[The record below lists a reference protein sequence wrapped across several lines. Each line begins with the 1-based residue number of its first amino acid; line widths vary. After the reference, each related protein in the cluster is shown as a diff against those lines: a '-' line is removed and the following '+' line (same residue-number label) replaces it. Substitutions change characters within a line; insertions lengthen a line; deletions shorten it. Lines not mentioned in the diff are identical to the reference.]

1 MTSSATQ
8 PDTPGKASRRFS
20 RWQRVFIGILVLAL
34 VGGTWALREGKPWLD
49 GVQAYIYA
57 FPMVVMD
64 LTREA
69 SLAETPG
76 EITAPMNQFGVMST
90 YPDAS
95 FRAVPRTGLDTLFA
109 TAWADLGKEP
119 LVLSVPDTG
128 GRYYVIALFD
138 MWSNVFASIG
148 KRTTGTGARRDSASA
163 SR

>member
-1 MTSSATQ
+1 V
-8 PDTPGKASRRFS
+8 RR
-20 RWQRVFIGILVLAL
+20 WKLVLIAL
-34 VGGTWALREGKPWLD
+34 LAIVLGGGVLAVREGKPLFD
-49 GVQAYIYA
+49 GVQAYIFG

-109 TAWADLGKEP
+109 TAWADLGPEP

-128 GRYYVIALFD
+128 GRYCV
-138 MWSNVFASIG
+138 S
-148 KRTTGTGARRDSASA
+148 TTRRATTCPT
-163 SR
+163 R

>member
-1 MTSSATQ
+1 MTQAH
-8 PDTPGKASRRFS
+8 TPETGGRRSRR
-20 RWQRVFIGILVLAL
+20 WKPVLIGVLVFAL
-34 VGGTWALREGKPWLD
+34 GGGVWALREGKPWLD
-49 GVQAYIYA
+49 GVQAYIFA

-76 EITAPMNQFGVMST
+76 EITAPMNRFGVMST

-109 TAWADLGKEP
+109 TAWADLGEEP

-128 GRYYVIALFD
+128 GR
-138 MWSNVFASIG
+138 
-148 KRTTGTGARRDSASA
+148 TT
-163 SR
+163 